1 MIITSSDQAESLTLE
16 EVARG
21 LQIAAGY
28 DHVAAGDPVSDDPS
42 YVRFVNAWGLCLR
55 RDPYGAGLRC
65 TRHRGHGGPRC
76 VADGTLEVQ
85 AVWPAQETS
94 PERRSNFSGA

>member
-1 MIITSSDQAESLTLE
+1 M
-16 EVARG
+16 ARG

-28 DHVAAGDPVSDDPS
+28 DHAAAGDPVSDDPS
-42 YVRFVNAWGLCLR
+42 YMRFVNAWGLCLR

-76 VADGTLEVQ
+76 VAEGALKVQ
-85 AVWPAQETS
+85 AVWPVQEAF
-94 PERRSNFSGA
+94 PERYSDFSGA